1 MGLGFN
7 LNESKVF
14 KDLVVNH
21 DFTNAIIFGRT
32 GSGKTSCAILP
43 NIENRIKSNYGLLVY
58 DFKGNLHLQVKYLAN
73 KYERLSDVIEI
84 GKPWGKKI
92 NICDYLS
99 INNLSQIVGESNV
112 LDNYWTNA
120 SKNLFE
126 VIYKIHKDLN
136 YLIVELNDE
145 LKKSKKS
152 SLFFSSEFVKNSS
165 YNQIQKYINSLRSI
179 KEFYTTTLEIH
190 NELKFVL
197 NFDMHRNKNYLKYK
211 TCSKILDNIS
221 ELLSTLE
228 FYNYTKIEDTGG
240 RNAVL
245 NHLSSILVDVAK
257 KDFLNESQIDIV
269 KELRSGKIVIVD
281 VSTFNENSLNIINL
295 AIYTRLQKIL
305 FKDSK
310 PVTIFIDE
318 AQKVLN
324 SNYLPQVDVCRESKF
339 EYIFATQDEIL
350 LENKLGQNKFAELY
364 INIITKYSFA
374 SNSNDIVNNFE
385 FIDLSTNRKAFANPL
400 FIDKNDLIKI
410 EYLFQKK
417 NDILSYSDYEDS
429 ENGIYVLK
437 YDEKLIEEYK
447 ILIEKINGEYEETK
461 FILFPNTYKMEETS
475 KNINDD
481 SLDCDFILEEI
492 IID

>member
-190 NELKFVL
+190 KELKFVL

-228 FYNYTKIEDTGG
+228 FYNNSKIEDTGG

-324 SNYLPQVDVCRESKF
+324 SDYLPQVDVCRESKF

>member
-190 NELKFVL
+190 KELKFVL
-197 NFDMHRNKNYLKYK
+197 NFDMDRNKNYLKYK
-211 TCSKILDNIS
+211 TCIKILDNIS

-228 FYNYTKIEDTGG
+228 FYNNSKIEDTGG

-281 VSTFNENSLNIINL
+281 VSTINENSLNIINL

-318 AQKVLN
+318 AQKILN
-324 SNYLPQVDVCRESKF
+324 SDYLPQVDVCRESKF

>member
-99 INNLSQIVGESNV
+99 INNLSQIVGESKV

-126 VIYKIHKDLN
+126 VIYKIHKDFN

-145 LKKSKKS
+145 LKKSKMN
-152 SLFFSSEFVKNSS
+152 SLFFSSEFVKHSS
-165 YNQIQKYINSLRSI
+165 YNQIHKYINNLRSI

-190 NELKFVL
+190 KELKFVL
-197 NFDMHRNKNYLKYK
+197 NFDMDRNKNYLKYK
-211 TCSKILDNIS
+211 TCIKILDNIS

-228 FYNYTKIEDTGG
+228 FYNNSKIEDTGG

-281 VSTFNENSLNIINL
+281 VSTINENSLNIINL

-318 AQKVLN
+318 AQKILN
-324 SNYLPQVDVCRESKF
+324 SDYLPQVDVCRESKF

-481 SLDCDFILEEI
+481 SLDCDFILKEI

>member
-145 LKKSKKS
+145 LKKSKMN

-190 NELKFVL
+190 KELKFVL
-197 NFDMHRNKNYLKYK
+197 NFDMDRNKNYLKYK
-211 TCSKILDNIS
+211 TCIKILDNIS

-228 FYNYTKIEDTGG
+228 FYNNSKIEDTGG

-281 VSTFNENSLNIINL
+281 VSTINENSLNIINL

-318 AQKVLN
+318 AQKILN
-324 SNYLPQVDVCRESKF
+324 SDYLPQVDVCRESKF

>member
-190 NELKFVL
+190 KELKFVL
-197 NFDMHRNKNYLKYK
+197 NFDMDRNKNYLKYK
-211 TCSKILDNIS
+211 TCIKILDNIS

-228 FYNYTKIEDTGG
+228 FYNNSKIEDTGG

-281 VSTFNENSLNIINL
+281 VSTINENSLNIINL

-318 AQKVLN
+318 AQKILN
-324 SNYLPQVDVCRESKF
+324 SDYLPQVDVCRESKF

-429 ENGIYVLK
+429 ENGVYVLK

>member
-1 MGLGFN
+1 MGIGFN
-7 LNESKVF
+7 SNKNVIF
-14 KDLVVNH
+14 KDLVVNN

-43 NIENRIKSNYGLLVY
+43 NIENRIKSDHGVLIY

-73 KYERLSDVIEI
+73 KYDKLSDVIEI
-84 GKPWGKKI
+84 GKPWGKRI
-92 NICDYLS
+92 NLCDYLS
-99 INNLSQIVGESNV
+99 INNLCQIVGESNII
-112 LDNYWTNA
+112 DNYWANA

-126 VIYKIHKDLN
+126 VIYKIHKDFN
-136 YLIVELNDE
+136 YLINELNHE
-145 LKKSKKS
+145 LKRSKMHT
-152 SLFFSSEFVKNSS
+152 LFFDSEFIKDSS
-165 YNQIQKYINSLRSI
+165 YNQIYKYINSIRNI
-179 KEFYTTTLEIH
+179 KEFYTKTLEIH
-190 NELKFVL
+190 KEMKFVL
-197 NFDMHRNKNYLKYK
+197 NFDMDKNKNYLKYK
-211 TCSKILDNIS
+211 TCSKILDNIF

-228 FYNYTKIEDTGG
+228 YYNNAKIDDNAG

-245 NHLSSILVDVAK
+245 NHLSSILVDIAK
-257 KDFLNESQIDIV
+257 KDYLNESQTDIV
-269 KELRSGKIVIVD
+269 KELREGKIVIVD
-281 VSTFNENSLNIINL
+281 VSTFNENTLNIFNL
-295 AIYTRLQKIL
+295 AIYTRLQKA
-305 FKDSK
+305 FYYNSK
-310 PVTIFIDE
+310 PVSIFIDE

-350 LENKLGQNKFAELY
+350 LVNKLGENKFAELNT
-364 INIITKYSFA
+364 NIISRYSFA
-374 SNSNDIVNNFE
+374 LNSNNIVKNFE
-385 FIDLSTNRKAFANPL
+385 YIDLSTNRKAFANPL

-461 FILFPNTYKMEETS
+461 FILFPNTYKVEEVS
-475 KNINDD
+475 KNIDD
-481 SLDCDFILEEI
+481 GSLDCDFISEEI
-492 IID
+492 TID

>member
-145 LKKSKKS
+145 LKKSKMN
-152 SLFFSSEFVKNSS
+152 SLFFSSEFVKHSS
-165 YNQIQKYINSLRSI
+165 YNQIHKYINNLRSI

-190 NELKFVL
+190 KELKFVL
-197 NFDMHRNKNYLKYK
+197 NFDMDRNKNYLKYK
-211 TCSKILDNIS
+211 TCIKILDNIS

-228 FYNYTKIEDTGG
+228 FYNNSKIEDTGG

-281 VSTFNENSLNIINL
+281 VSTINENSLNIINL

>member
-99 INNLSQIVGESNV
+99 INNLSQIVGESKV

-145 LKKSKKS
+145 LKKSKMN
-152 SLFFSSEFVKNSS
+152 SLFFSSEFVKHSS
-165 YNQIQKYINSLRSI
+165 YNQIHKYINNLRSI

-190 NELKFVL
+190 KELKFVL
-197 NFDMHRNKNYLKYK
+197 NFDMDRNKNYLKYK
-211 TCSKILDNIS
+211 TCIKILDNIS

-228 FYNYTKIEDTGG
+228 FYNNSKIEDTGG

-281 VSTFNENSLNIINL
+281 VSTINENSLNIINL

-318 AQKVLN
+318 AQKILN
-324 SNYLPQVDVCRESKF
+324 SDYLPQVDVCRESKF

>member
-145 LKKSKKS
+145 LKKSKMN
-152 SLFFSSEFVKNSS
+152 SLFFSSEFVKHSS
-165 YNQIQKYINSLRSI
+165 YNQIHKYINNLRSI

-190 NELKFVL
+190 KELKFVL
-197 NFDMHRNKNYLKYK
+197 NFDMDRNKNYLKYK
-211 TCSKILDNIS
+211 TCIKILDNIS

-228 FYNYTKIEDTGG
+228 FYNNSKIEDTGG

-281 VSTFNENSLNIINL
+281 VSTINENSLNIINL

-318 AQKVLN
+318 AQKILN
-324 SNYLPQVDVCRESKF
+324 SDYLPQVDVCRESKF

>member
-165 YNQIQKYINSLRSI
+165 YNQIQK
-179 KEFYTTTLEIH
+179 
-190 NELKFVL
+190 
-197 NFDMHRNKNYLKYK
+197 NK
-211 TCSKILDNIS
+211 D
-221 ELLSTLE
+221 
-228 FYNYTKIEDTGG
+228 
-240 RNAVL
+240 
-245 NHLSSILVDVAK
+245 
-257 KDFLNESQIDIV
+257 
-269 KELRSGKIVIVD
+269 
-281 VSTFNENSLNIINL
+281 
-295 AIYTRLQKIL
+295 
-305 FKDSK
+305 
-310 PVTIFIDE
+310 
-318 AQKVLN
+318 
-324 SNYLPQVDVCRESKF
+324 
-339 EYIFATQDEIL
+339 
-350 LENKLGQNKFAELY
+350 
-364 INIITKYSFA
+364 YSYQF
-374 SNSNDIVNNFE
+374 
-385 FIDLSTNRKAFANPL
+385 
-400 FIDKNDLIKI
+400 
-410 EYLFQKK
+410 
-417 NDILSYSDYEDS
+417 
-429 ENGIYVLK
+429 
-437 YDEKLIEEYK
+437 
-447 ILIEKINGEYEETK
+447 
-461 FILFPNTYKMEETS
+461 
-475 KNINDD
+475 KNIWYIPT
-481 SLDCDFILEEI
+481 S
-492 IID
+492 

>member
-1 MGLGFN
+1 M
-7 LNESKVF
+7 
-14 KDLVVNH
+14 D
-21 DFTNAIIFGRT
+21 T
-32 GSGKTSCAILP
+32 
-43 NIENRIKSNYGLLVY
+43 
-58 DFKGNLHLQVKYLAN
+58 
-73 KYERLSDVIEI
+73 
-84 GKPWGKKI
+84 
-92 NICDYLS
+92 
-99 INNLSQIVGESNV
+99 
-112 LDNYWTNA
+112 
-120 SKNLFE
+120 
-126 VIYKIHKDLN
+126 
-136 YLIVELNDE
+136 
-145 LKKSKKS
+145 
-152 SLFFSSEFVKNSS
+152 
-165 YNQIQKYINSLRSI
+165 
-179 KEFYTTTLEIH
+179 
-190 NELKFVL
+190 
-197 NFDMHRNKNYLKYK
+197 NKNYLKYK

-269 KELRSGKIVIVD
+269 KELRSGKIVIID

-400 FIDKNDLIKI
+400 FINKNDLIEI

-417 NDILSYSDYEDS
+417 NDILSYSDYE

-447 ILIEKINGEYEETK
+447 ILIERSNGEYKETK
-461 FILFPNTYKMEETS
+461 FILFPNTYKVEEVS
-475 KNINDD
+475 KNIDDD
-481 SLDCDFILEEI
+481 SLDCDFILEEL

>member
-99 INNLSQIVGESNV
+99 INNLSQIVGESKV

-126 VIYKIHKDLN
+126 VIYKIHKDFN

-152 SLFFSSEFVKNSS
+152 SLFFSSEFVKHSS
-165 YNQIQKYINSLRSI
+165 YNQIHKYINNLRSI

-197 NFDMHRNKNYLKYK
+197 NFDMDRNKNYLKYK
-211 TCSKILDNIS
+211 TCIKILDNIS

-228 FYNYTKIEDTGG
+228 FYNNSKIEDTGG

-281 VSTFNENSLNIINL
+281 VSTINENSLNIINL

-318 AQKVLN
+318 AQKILN
-324 SNYLPQVDVCRESKF
+324 SDYLPQVDVCRESKF